1 VERELVMVELAG
13 VSAQARRRSRAGRGR
28 GSLGARIVRY
38 RYLLLLLLPAMI
50 YFVVFRYIPI
60 YGVLLAFKD
69 FDVNAGILRS
79 PWVGLKHFERFFG
92 INRITMAWWNTIR
105 IATLKILFGFPAP
118 IILALLLN
126 EVRSVGYKKTIQ
138 TISYLP
144 HFLSWVT
151 VAGLMTEILS
161 PSRGPVGVV
170 IRALG
175 GIPPMFLMSKTL
187 FVPILIVSDIW
198 KGVGWGSI
206 IYLATIASINPEL
219 YEAAVMDGAGK
230 FRQALHV
237 TIPGI
242 IPVITLLAILQVGGI
257 LDSGFDQIFNL
268 INPSVYDVA
277 TTLDIFVYWAG
288 IVGFE
293 YSFATAVGLSRSL
306 IAFVLILTANMLA
319 RRFSD
324 YALW

>member
-1 VERELVMVELAG
+1 MGGIAG
-13 VSAQARRRSRAGRGR
+13 PSLQRKRRGGRGNGLAVR
-28 GSLGARIVRY
+28 VVRY
-38 RYLLLLLLPAMI
+38 RYLLLLLVPAI
-50 YFVVFRYIPI
+50 VYFVIFRYLPI

-79 PWVGLKHFERFFG
+79 PWVGLKHFQSFFG
-92 INRITMAWWNTIR
+92 MNRISQAWLNTIR

-126 EVRSVGYKKTIQ
+126 EIRGVRFKKTIQ

-161 PSRGPVGVV
+161 PTRGPVGVV

-175 GIPPMFLMSKTL
+175 GVPPMFLLNRAL
-187 FVPILIVSDIW
+187 FIPILIVSDIW

-206 IYLATIASINPEL
+206 IYLATIAGINPEL
-219 YEAAVMDGAGK
+219 YEAAVVDGAGRLK
-230 FRQALHV
+230 QAIYV
-237 TIPGI
+237 TLPGI
-242 IPVITLLAILQVGGI
+242 MPVVTLLAILQMGGI

-268 INPSVYDVA
+268 INPSVYEIA
-277 TTLDIFVYWAG
+277 TTLDIYVYWAG
-288 IVGFE
+288 IVGFQ

-306 IAFVLILTANMLA
+306 IAFVLIFGANLLA
-319 RRFSD
+319 RRFSE